1 MGFTNLAKKLDR
13 IIKSKKVTE
22 AARGLVSNKKESP
35 EFQRAYNA
43 MELAYDRF
51 RPLGLHFNVLRNDGK
66 MVYSSENTI
75 EQIKEKSEKENHAMK
90 AEVSH
95 AMQSFNGY
103 KFNQYEIDS
112 RIKFKS
118 GIKPLLEK
126 GYGVAA
132 RYGFESGNLENFVA
146 KAVLGDGMR
155 PSGIDCVC
163 RVSQKVTA

>member
-51 RPLGLHFNVLRNDGK
+51 RPLGLHFTLLRNDGK
-66 MVYSSENTI
+66 MVYSSESTVD
-75 EQIKEKSEKENHAMK
+75 QIQEMTDNYATRPEVGHAMRY
-90 AEVSH
+90 
-95 AMQSFNGY
+95 FNGY
-103 KFNQYEIDS
+103 DFKQIDS

-126 GYGVAA
+126 GYGVAK
-132 RYGFESGNLENFVA
+132 RYGFTSGDLEIYVA
-146 KAVLGDGMR
+146 KAVLGNGRR
-155 PSGIDCVC
+155 PSGYECIF
-163 RVSQKVTA
+163 RMSQKVTA